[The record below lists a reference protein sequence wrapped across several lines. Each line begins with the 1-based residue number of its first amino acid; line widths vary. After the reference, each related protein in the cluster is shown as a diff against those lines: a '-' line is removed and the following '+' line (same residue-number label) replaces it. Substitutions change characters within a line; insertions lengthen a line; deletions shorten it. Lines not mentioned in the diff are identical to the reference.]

1 MRNPFDMI
9 RTLNCYF
16 DRENHEK
23 FSINRNEWFFFH
35 FRANEKLSNLCRG
48 TISLILFSRVE
59 KKLILYNFKL
69 KAKKIKYDMEFLM
82 DSNNFFEIN
91 VFSMRQNERD

>member
-1 MRNPFDMI
+1 MV
-9 RTLNCYF
+9 
-16 DRENHEK
+16 
-23 FSINRNEWFFFH
+23 FFFIAEQTKNWVICVVEQFH
-35 FRANEKLSNLCRG
+35 WSYFRELK
-48 TISLILFSRVE
+48 
-59 KKLILYNFKL
+59 KKLILYDFKL